1 MNNVMKN
8 LSDYGSTALIILLV
22 IMLVPVLACA
32 DTGDMAAVS
41 AKHYERLERL
51 KRTGLTKE
59 INLTNDFLSTELRAE
74 ISNVVICLPSPSMD
88 VTNGYTAISYEVV
101 SIDQD
106 GTKTTVALNLFSMSY
121 YQDNEHLYLI
131 GYEAAPWRLIFEINT
146 SMGGLNL
153 TAVQTPWDTVEGSDF
168 SYDDAI
174 DMYWAG
180 NTDSY
185 PGLAIN
191 AWLDIDTRMRNS
203 MKEQDCSDVIIIQQN
218 SVPDSLLQAL
228 EVSILPVKVR
238 PTWPHAMF
246 DSTHGVVTELSTSN
260 EQEFLINILSIN
272 GESIDKATFILHEDA
287 SLSFVTTFSNSAFAQ
302 EQ

>member
-1 MNNVMKN
+1 MKY
-8 LSDYGSTALIILLV
+8 LSDYATRILMILLV

-32 DTGDMAAVS
+32 DTSDIATAS
-41 AKHYERLERL
+41 TKHYERLERL
-51 KRTGLTKE
+51 KTTGLAKE
-59 INLTNDFLSTELRAE
+59 IDLTNNFLSTELRVA
-74 ISNVVICLPSPSMD
+74 ISNAVICLLSPSMD
-88 VTNGYTAISYEVV
+88 VNNGYTAISYEVV

-106 GTKTTVALNLFSMSY
+106 GTNTTVALNLFSMSY

-131 GYEAAPWRLIFEINT
+131 GYEATPWRLIFEINPST
-146 SMGGLNL
+146 GYLNL
-153 TAVQTPWDTVEGSDF
+153 TAVHTPWDTVEGSDF

-180 NTDSY
+180 NTNSY

-228 EVSILPVKVR
+228 EVSVLPVKVR
-238 PTWPHAMF
+238 PTWPHAMY

-260 EQEFLINILSIN
+260 EQEFLINIMSIN

-287 SLSFVTTFSNSAFAQ
+287 SLSFVTEFSSSAFAH
-302 EQ
+302 E